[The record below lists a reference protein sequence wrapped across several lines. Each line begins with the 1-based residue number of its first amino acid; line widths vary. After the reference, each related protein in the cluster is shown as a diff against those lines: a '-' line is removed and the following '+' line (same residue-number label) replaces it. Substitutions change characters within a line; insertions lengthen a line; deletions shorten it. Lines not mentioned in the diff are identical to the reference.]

1 MAEYITKI
9 RTVEGDMQIDY
20 NALANKPTAD
30 SLGAAL
36 AGHKH
41 TASEVGALSS
51 STVIPTKTSQLENDS
66 GFKTTDNNTT
76 YTLTK
81 SGSTIT
87 LTGSDG
93 SETSVVDEDTN
104 TTYTLSDF
112 GITAT
117 ATELNYVDGVTSNVQ
132 TQLNEKAASKHTH
145 EYLPLSGGTVGPLT
159 VNGNLILVEKVNYG
173 TEAQRPSAGVKGRVY
188 LQKVVT

>member
-9 RTVEGDMQIDY
+9 RTDEGDKQID
-20 NALANKPTAD
+20 NRELAHKPTAQD
-30 SLGAAL
+30 LGAAL
-36 AGHKH
+36 ENHTH
-41 TASEVGALSS
+41 TASEVGALPSN
-51 STVIPTKTSQLENDS
+51 TFIPTKMSQLENDS
-66 GFKTTDNNTT
+66 DFKTTDNNTT

-93 SETSVVDEDTN
+93 SKTSVADADTN
-104 TTYTLSDF
+104 TTYTLSSF

-117 ATELNYVDGVTSNVQ
+117 AAELNYVDGVTSNIQ
-132 TQLNEKAASKHTH
+132 TQLNGKANNHTH

-159 VNGNLILVEKVNYG
+159 VNGNLILIEKVNYG
-173 TEAQRPSAGVKGRVY
+173 TAAQRPSPGVKGRVY